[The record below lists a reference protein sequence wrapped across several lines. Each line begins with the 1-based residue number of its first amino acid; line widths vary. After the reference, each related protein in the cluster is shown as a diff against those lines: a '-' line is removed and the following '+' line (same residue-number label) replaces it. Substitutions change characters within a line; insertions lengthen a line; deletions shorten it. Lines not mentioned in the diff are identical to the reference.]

1 MSPERADRR
10 RAAAT
15 LAALLWVLG
24 FELLPNAHLLLHA
37 HLAPHSHGHD
47 AGAAPIVT
55 RSPAVGGGHAGA
67 VHTHDDGTVH
77 SHDPDQPPDA
87 GALRPG
93 LDLRPYAPD
102 PIGHGAHSLAHRDL
116 ASHEPPPPVV
126 APTAVLGPAL
136 AVAALAAAE
145 PRSRRPATSRAR
157 GPPA

>member
-1 MSPERADRR
+1 
-10 RAAAT
+10 
-15 LAALLWVLG
+15 VIG

-37 HLAPHSHGHD
+37 HLAPHTHGHD

-55 RSPAVGGGHAGA
+55 RSPVVSGGHDGA
-67 VHTHDDGTVH
+67 VHRHDDGTLH
-77 SHDPDQPPDA
+77 SHEHDEPPEPGD
-87 GALRPG
+87 LRPR
-93 LDLRPYAPD
+93 LELRPYAPE

-126 APTAVLGPAL
+126 APTPVLGPAL
-136 AVAALAAAE
+136 DPPAIAAAE